1 MERASLAPAL
11 NNQGPLKR
19 HYAFH
24 AFVLTSPA
32 QNNCINFQGGG
43 IGLCICKGFF
53 FPPQQRLVKGECSG
67 RKEGKFG
74 GSIGGCRRREWK
86 G

>member
-24 AFVLTSPA
+24 AFVLISPA
-32 QNNCINFQGGG
+32 QKELPQISLWGGG
-43 IGLCICKGFF
+43 SVFGSLLLQGFS
-53 FPPQQRLVKGECSG
+53 PLQQRLVKG
-67 RKEGKFG
+67 
-74 GSIGGCRRREWK
+74 
-86 G
+86 